1 MAGRLDDVEL
11 DGVSPGHRSILGPI
25 RWFPTGSD
33 TQCVVGPCG
42 QDRVG
47 TLGPAQLTQADPEF
61 SVFLRE
67 RVWRILEAEGTE
79 DETGAP
85 SACCLWSEDWS
96 SDWDGTLRERPKEWG
111 SLLFFAPVGWKPGP
125 HV

>member
-11 DGVSPGHRSILGPI
+11 DGVSPGHRSILGPV
-25 RWFPTGSD
+25 RWLPTGSD

-61 SVFLRE
+61 SVFLHE
-67 RVWRILEAEGTE
+67 RVWRMLEAEGTE
-79 DETGAP
+79 DKTGP
-85 SACCLWSEDWS
+85 
-96 SDWDGTLRERPKEWG
+96 TLGLLLVEWGLVLRLGGSFERPREWD

-125 HV
+125 HM